1 MPHQISAQIFSSC
14 GALTK
19 IDQDQEHKILH
30 KRASER
36 ANRCAK
42 LPYVARTSVLVET
55 RDQLCRRN
63 RVRPHETDP
72 QSIAPLPLAQN
83 AASVHH
89 QAVAAAAV
97 LVMKNQPAPPPD
109 APRDDAGGGRGAGG
123 AHEPPGAK
131 PAAPLPRFVSFGSGR
146 SVHSWYGWVTHGPSA
161 HARMLLL
168 HRKESNQIN
177 P

>member
-1 MPHQISAQIFSSC
+1 MPHQISAQIFSSSSW
-14 GALTK
+14 ALTK
-19 IDQDQEHKILH
+19 IDQGTRSTRYYTIVVPSRLISCSH
-30 KRASER
+30 KRPCRDSRSAPSAESRAAARNGSEP
-36 ANRCAK
+36 N
-42 LPYVARTSVLVET
+42 
-55 RDQLCRRN
+55 
-63 RVRPHETDP
+63 
-72 QSIAPLPLAQN
+72 QSIAPLPLARN

-146 SVHSWYGWVTHGPSA
+146 SLHSRYG
-161 HARMLLL
+161 
-168 HRKESNQIN
+168 
-177 P
+177 